1 MFKTYSRNIC
11 PLNST
16 TNDYLLKLKYLS
28 IAQYL
33 HKSYHTVMLPLKQKM
48 ASWNYLQCT
57 LMKQINTKR
66 LVLK

>member
-33 HKSYHTVMLPLKQKM
+33 HKSYHTVMLPLKQK
-48 ASWNYLQCT
+48 WHLGIIYN
-57 LMKQINTKR
+57 
-66 LVLK
+66 VH